1 MHMHNKSIVL
11 GSTGLIGKHLLSYLG
26 EKDLSVIAISRR
38 PIDDIPKNVSPMI
51 IDFDEFL
58 DQGHL
63 PDCKHIYI
71 CLGTTIKKAGSKES
85 FKKVDL
91 DYCLGFA
98 KKARESGAT
107 TISLVTSIGANA
119 DSKNFYLKTKGKLEN
134 EIKTM
139 GFDSVNIF
147 QPGLLLGNRDEI
159 RPLEFL
165 GQYGSYLLNMA
176 LLGPAMKYRSI
187 DAKRVARTMA
197 NTADIAGVH
206 YFTYED
212 FLGVQ

>member
-1 MHMHNKSIVL
+1 MHNKSIVL

-63 PDCKHIYI
+63 PDCEHIYI
-71 CLGTTIKKAGSKES
+71 CLGTTIKKAGSQES

>member
-1 MHMHNKSIVL
+1 MHNKSIVL
-11 GSTGLIGKHLLSYLG
+11 GSTGLIGKHLLTYLG
-26 EKDLSVIAISRR
+26 EKDLNVIAITRR
-38 PIDDIPKNVSPMI
+38 SIKDIPKNASPMI

-63 PDCKHIYI
+63 PGCEHIYI
-71 CLGTTIKKAGSKES
+71 CLGTTIKKAGSQES

-107 TISLVTSIGANA
+107 KISLVTSVGANA

-134 EIKTM
+134 EIKAM

-165 GQYGSYLLNMA
+165 GQYGSFLLNMF
-176 LLGPAMKYRSI
+176 LFGSLKKYRSI
-187 DAKRVARTMA
+187 EASKVAHAMA
-197 NTADIAGVH
+197 NSPNKNGIN
-206 YFTYED
+206 YFSYED
-212 FLGVQ
+212 FI

>member
-1 MHMHNKSIVL
+1 MHNKSIVL
-11 GSTGLIGKHLLSYLG
+11 GSTGLIGKHLLTYLG
-26 EKDLSVIAISRR
+26 EKNSSVIAITRR
-38 PIDDIPKNVSPMI
+38 SIKDIPKNASPMI

-63 PDCKHIYI
+63 PGCEHIYI
-71 CLGTTIKKAGSKES
+71 CLGTTIKKAGSQES

-107 TISLVTSIGANA
+107 KISLVTSVGANA

-134 EIKTM
+134 EIKAM

-165 GQYGSYLLNMA
+165 GQYGSFLLNMV
-176 LLGPAMKYRSI
+176 LFGSLKKYRSI
-187 DAKRVARTMA
+187 EASKVANAMA
-197 NTADIAGVH
+197 NSTKNNGIN
-206 YFTYED
+206 YFSYED
-212 FLGVQ
+212 FI

>member
-1 MHMHNKSIVL
+1 MHNKSIVL
-11 GSTGLIGKHLLSYLG
+11 GSTGLIGKHLLTYLG
-26 EKDLSVIAISRR
+26 EKDSSVIAITRR
-38 PIDDIPKNVSPMI
+38 PIDNMPKNVSPMI

-63 PDCKHIYI
+63 PDCEHIYI

-165 GQYGSYLLNMA
+165 GQYGSYLLNMT
-176 LLGPAMKYRSI
+176 LLGSAKKYRSI

>member
-1 MHMHNKSIVL
+1 MHNKSIVL
-11 GSTGLIGKHLLSYLG
+11 GSTGLIGKHLLTYLG
-26 EKDLSVIAISRR
+26 EKDISVIAITRR
-38 PIDDIPKNVSPMI
+38 SIKDIPKNASTMI

-63 PDCKHIYI
+63 PGCEHIYI
-71 CLGTTIKKAGSKES
+71 CLGTTIKKAGSQES

-107 TISLVTSIGANA
+107 TISLVTSVGANA
-119 DSKNFYLKTKGKLEN
+119 DSKNFYLETKGKLEN
-134 EIKTM
+134 EIKAM

-165 GQYGSYLLNMA
+165 GQYGSFLLNMF
-176 LLGPAMKYRSI
+176 LFGSLKKYRSI
-187 DAKRVARTMA
+187 QASKVANAMA
-197 NTADIAGVH
+197 NSTKNNGIN
-206 YFTYED
+206 YFSYED
-212 FLGVQ
+212 FI

>member
-1 MHMHNKSIVL
+1 MHNKSIVL
-11 GSTGLIGKHLLSYLG
+11 GSTGLIGKHLLTYLG
-26 EKDLSVIAISRR
+26 EKDSSVIAITRR
-38 PIDDIPKNVSPMI
+38 PIDNMPKNVSPMI

-63 PDCKHIYI
+63 PGCEHIYI
-71 CLGTTIKKAGSKES
+71 CLGTTIKKAGSQES

-107 TISLVTSIGANA
+107 TISLVTSVGANA

-134 EIKTM
+134 EIKAM

-165 GQYGSYLLNMA
+165 GQYGSFLLNMF
-176 LLGPAMKYRSI
+176 LFGSLKKYRSI
-187 DAKRVARTMA
+187 EASKVANAMA
-197 NTADIAGVH
+197 NSTKNNGIN
-206 YFTYED
+206 YFSYED
-212 FLGVQ
+212 FI

>member
-1 MHMHNKSIVL
+1 MHNKSIVL
-11 GSTGLIGKHLLSYLG
+11 GSTGLIGKHLIAYLG
-26 EKDLSVIAISRR
+26 EKDLSVIAITRR
-38 PIDDIPKNVSPMI
+38 PIEDIPKNASPMI

-63 PDCKHIYI
+63 PGCEHIYI
-71 CLGTTIKKAGSKES
+71 CLGTTIKKAGSQES

-107 TISLVTSIGANA
+107 KISLVTSVGANA

-134 EIKTM
+134 EIKAM

-165 GQYGSYLLNMA
+165 GQYGSFLLNMF
-176 LLGPAMKYRSI
+176 LFGSLKKYRSI
-187 DAKRVARTMA
+187 EASKVAHAMA
-197 NTADIAGVH
+197 NSPNKNGIN
-206 YFTYED
+206 YFSYED
-212 FLGVQ
+212 FI

>member
-1 MHMHNKSIVL
+1 MHNQSIVL
-11 GSTGLIGKHLLSYLG
+11 GSTGLIGKHLLTYLG
-26 EKDLSVIAISRR
+26 EKDLSVIAITRR
-38 PIDDIPKNVSPMI
+38 PIEDIPKNASPMI

-71 CLGTTIKKAGSKES
+71 CLGTTIKKAGSQES

-107 TISLVTSIGANA
+107 TISLVTSVGANA

-134 EIKTM
+134 EIKAM

>member
-1 MHMHNKSIVL
+1 MHNKSIVL
-11 GSTGLIGKHLLSYLG
+11 GSTGLIGKHLLTYLG
-26 EKDLSVIAISRR
+26 EKDSSVIAITRR
-38 PIDDIPKNVSPMI
+38 PIDNMPKNVSPMI

-71 CLGTTIKKAGSKES
+71 CLGTTIKKAGSQES

-176 LLGPAMKYRSI
+176 LLGPAKKYRSI

>member
-1 MHMHNKSIVL
+1 MHNKSIVL
-11 GSTGLIGKHLLSYLG
+11 GSTGLIGKHLLTYLG
-26 EKDLSVIAISRR
+26 EKDLSVIAITRR
-38 PIDDIPKNVSPMI
+38 PIEDIPKNASPMI

-58 DQGHL
+58 DQVHL
-63 PDCKHIYI
+63 PDCEHIYI
-71 CLGTTIKKAGSKES
+71 CLGTTIKKAGSQES

-107 TISLVTSIGANA
+107 TISLVTSVGANA

-134 EIKTM
+134 EIKAL

-165 GQYGSYLLNMA
+165 GQYGSFLLNMF
-176 LLGPAMKYRSI
+176 LFGSLKKYRSI
-187 DAKRVARTMA
+187 EASKVAHAMA
-197 NTADIAGVH
+197 NSSNNNGIN
-206 YFTYED
+206 YFSYED
-212 FLGVQ
+212 FV

>member
-1 MHMHNKSIVL
+1 MHNKSIVL
-11 GSTGLIGKHLLSYLG
+11 GSTGLIGKHLLNYLG
-26 EKDLSVIAISRR
+26 EKDLSVIAITRR
-38 PIDDIPKNVSPMI
+38 SIKDIPKNASPMI

-63 PDCKHIYI
+63 PGCEHIYI
-71 CLGTTIKKAGSKES
+71 CLGTTIKKAGSQES

-107 TISLVTSIGANA
+107 KISLVTSVGANA
-119 DSKNFYLKTKGKLEN
+119 DSKNFYLETKGKLEN
-134 EIKTM
+134 EIKAM

-165 GQYGSYLLNMA
+165 GQYGSFLLNMF
-176 LLGPAMKYRSI
+176 LFGSLKKYRSI
-187 DAKRVARTMA
+187 QASKVANAMA
-197 NTADIAGVH
+197 NSTKNNGIN
-206 YFTYED
+206 YFSYED
-212 FLGVQ
+212 FI

>member
-1 MHMHNKSIVL
+1 MHNKSIVL

-26 EKDLSVIAISRR
+26 EKDLSVIAITRR
-38 PIDDIPKNVSPMI
+38 PIKDIPKNVSSMI

-71 CLGTTIKKAGSKES
+71 CLGTTIKKAGSQES

-134 EIKTM
+134 EITTM

-165 GQYGSYLLNMA
+165 GQYGSYLLNMT
-176 LLGPAMKYRSI
+176 LLGSAKKYRSI
-187 DAKRVARTMA
+187 DAKRVARTMV

>member
-1 MHMHNKSIVL
+1 MHNQSIVL
-11 GSTGLIGKHLLSYLG
+11 GSTGLIGKHLLTYLS
-26 EKDLSVIAISRR
+26 EKDLSVIAITRR
-38 PIDDIPKNVSPMI
+38 PINDIPKNVSPMM
-51 IDFDEFL
+51 IDFDSFL

-63 PDCKHIYI
+63 PDCEHIYI
-71 CLGTTIKKAGSKES
+71 CLGTTIKKAGSQET

-107 TISLVTSIGANA
+107 KISLVTSVGANA
-119 DSKNFYLKTKGKLEN
+119 DSKNFYLKTKGQLEN
-134 EIKTM
+134 EIKAM

-165 GQYGSYLLNMA
+165 GQYGSYLLNMV
-176 LLGPAMKYRSI
+176 LFGSLKKYRSI
-187 DAKRVARTMA
+187 EASKVANAMA
-197 NTADIAGVH
+197 NLSNNNGIN
-206 YFTYED
+206 YFSYQD
-212 FLGVQ
+212 FI

>member
-1 MHMHNKSIVL
+1 MHNKSIVL

-71 CLGTTIKKAGSKES
+71 CLGTTIKKAGSQES

-107 TISLVTSIGANA
+107 TISLVTSVGANA

-134 EIKTM
+134 EIKAM

-165 GQYGSYLLNMA
+165 GQYGSFLLNMF
-176 LLGPAMKYRSI
+176 LFGSLKKYRSI
-187 DAKRVARTMA
+187 EASKVAHAMA
-197 NTADIAGVH
+197 NSPNNNGIN
-206 YFTYED
+206 YFSYED
-212 FLGVQ
+212 FM

>member
-11 GSTGLIGKHLLSYLG
+11 GSTGLIGKHLLTYLG

-63 PDCKHIYI
+63 PDCKNIYI

>member
-1 MHMHNKSIVL
+1 MHNKSIVL
-11 GSTGLIGKHLLSYLG
+11 GSTGLIGKHLLTYLG
-26 EKDLSVIAISRR
+26 EKDSSVIAITRR
-38 PIDDIPKNVSPMI
+38 PIDNMPKNVSPMI

-71 CLGTTIKKAGSKES
+71 CLGTTIKKAGSQES

-165 GQYGSYLLNMA
+165 GQYGSYLLNMT
-176 LLGPAMKYRSI
+176 LLGPAKKYRSI

>member
-1 MHMHNKSIVL
+1 MHNKSIVL
-11 GSTGLIGKHLLSYLG
+11 GSTGLIGKHLLNYLG
-26 EKDLSVIAISRR
+26 EKDLSVIAITRR
-38 PIDDIPKNVSPMI
+38 PIEDIPKNASPMI

-63 PDCKHIYI
+63 PDCEHIYI
-71 CLGTTIKKAGSKES
+71 CLGTTIKKAGSQES

-107 TISLVTSIGANA
+107 KISLVTSIGANA

-165 GQYGSYLLNMA
+165 GQYGSYLLNMT
-176 LLGPAMKYRSI
+176 LLGPAKKYRSI

-197 NTADIAGVH
+197 NTADVAGVH

>member
-1 MHMHNKSIVL
+1 MHNKSIVL
-11 GSTGLIGKHLLSYLG
+11 GSTGLIGKHLLTYLG
-26 EKDLSVIAISRR
+26 EKDLSVIAITRR
-38 PIDDIPKNVSPMI
+38 SIEDIPKNASPMI

-63 PDCKHIYI
+63 PGCEHIYI
-71 CLGTTIKKAGSKES
+71 CLGTTIKKAGSQES

-107 TISLVTSIGANA
+107 KISLVTSVGANA

-134 EIKTM
+134 EIKAM

-165 GQYGSYLLNMA
+165 GQYGSFLLNMF
-176 LLGPAMKYRSI
+176 LFGSLKKYRSI
-187 DAKRVARTMA
+187 QASKVANAMA
-197 NTADIAGVH
+197 NSTKNNGIN
-206 YFTYED
+206 YFSYED
-212 FLGVQ
+212 FI

>member
-1 MHMHNKSIVL
+1 MHNKSIVL
-11 GSTGLIGKHLLSYLG
+11 GSTGLIGKHLLTYLG
-26 EKDLSVIAISRR
+26 EKDLSVIAVSRR
-38 PIDDIPKNVSPMI
+38 QIDDLPKNISPMI

-63 PDCKHIYI
+63 PNCEHIYV
-71 CLGTTIKKAGSKES
+71 CLGTTIKKAGSQEA

-107 TISLVTSIGANA
+107 TISLVTSVGANA
-119 DSKNFYLKTKGKLEN
+119 NSKNFYLKTKGKLEN

-165 GQYGSYLLNMA
+165 GQYGSYLLNMT
-176 LLGPAMKYRSI
+176 LLGSAKKYRSI
-187 DAKRVARTMA
+187 DAKRVARSMV

>member
-1 MHMHNKSIVL
+1 MHNKSIVL
-11 GSTGLIGKHLLSYLG
+11 GSTGLIGKHLLTYLG
-26 EKDLSVIAISRR
+26 EKDISVIAITRR
-38 PIDDIPKNVSPMI
+38 SIKDIPKNASTMI

-63 PDCKHIYI
+63 PGCEHIYI
-71 CLGTTIKKAGSKES
+71 CLGTTIKKAGSQES

-107 TISLVTSIGANA
+107 TISLVTSVGANA

-134 EIKTM
+134 EVKAM

-165 GQYGSYLLNMA
+165 GQYGSFLLNMF
-176 LLGPAMKYRSI
+176 LFGSLKKYRSI
-187 DAKRVARTMA
+187 EASKVAHAMA
-197 NTADIAGVH
+197 NSPNNNGIN
-206 YFTYED
+206 YFSYED
-212 FLGVQ
+212 FI

>member
-1 MHMHNKSIVL
+1 MHNKSIVL
-11 GSTGLIGKHLLSYLG
+11 GSTGLIGKHLLTYLG

-71 CLGTTIKKAGSKES
+71 CLGTTIKKAGSQES

-134 EIKTM
+134 EIKAM

>member
-1 MHMHNKSIVL
+1 MHNKSIVL
-11 GSTGLIGKHLLSYLG
+11 GSTGLIGKHLLTYLG
-26 EKDLSVIAISRR
+26 EKDLSVIAITRR
-38 PIDDIPKNVSPMI
+38 SIKDIPKNASPMI

-63 PDCKHIYI
+63 PGCEHIYI
-71 CLGTTIKKAGSKES
+71 CLGTTIKKAGSQES

-107 TISLVTSIGANA
+107 KISLVTSVGANA
-119 DSKNFYLKTKGKLEN
+119 DSKNFYLETKGKLEN
-134 EIKTM
+134 EIKAM

-165 GQYGSYLLNMA
+165 GQYGSFLLNMF
-176 LLGPAMKYRSI
+176 LFGSLKKYRSI
-187 DAKRVARTMA
+187 QASKVANAMA
-197 NTADIAGVH
+197 NSTKNNGIN
-206 YFTYED
+206 YFSYED
-212 FLGVQ
+212 FI

>member
-1 MHMHNKSIVL
+1 MHNKSIAL
-11 GSTGLIGKHLLSYLG
+11 GSTGLIGKHLLTYLG
-26 EKDLSVIAISRR
+26 EKDLSVIAITRR
-38 PIDDIPKNVSPMI
+38 PIKDIPKNVSSMI

-71 CLGTTIKKAGSKES
+71 CLGTTIKKAGSQES

-165 GQYGSYLLNMA
+165 GQYGSYLLNMT
-176 LLGPAMKYRSI
+176 LLGSAKKYRSI
-187 DAKRVARTMA
+187 DAKRVARTMV

>member
-1 MHMHNKSIVL
+1 MQKKSIVL
-11 GSTGLIGKHLLSYLG
+11 GSTGLIGKYLLAYLG
-26 EKDLSVIAISRR
+26 KKDLSVIAITRR
-38 PIDDIPKNVSPMI
+38 SINNLPKNVSTMI

-63 PDCKHIYI
+63 PDCEHIYI
-71 CLGTTIKKAGSKES
+71 CLGTTIRKAGSQAS

-98 KKARESGAT
+98 KKARESGVT
-107 TISLVTSIGANA
+107 KISLVTSVGANA

-134 EIKTM
+134 EIKAM

-165 GQYGSYLLNMA
+165 GQYGSFLLNTV
-176 LLGPAMKYRSI
+176 LFGSLKKYRSI
-187 DAKRVARTMA
+187 EASKVAHAMVNSTK
-197 NTADIAGVH
+197 NNGIN
-206 YFTYED
+206 YFSYED
-212 FLGVQ
+212 FI

>member
-11 GSTGLIGKHLLSYLG
+11 GSTGLIGKHLLTYLG
-26 EKDLSVIAISRR
+26 EKDISVIAITRR
-38 PIDDIPKNVSPMI
+38 SIKDIPKNASTMI

-63 PDCKHIYI
+63 PGCEHIYI
-71 CLGTTIKKAGSKES
+71 CLGTTIKKAGSQES

-107 TISLVTSIGANA
+107 TISLVTSVGANA

-134 EIKTM
+134 EVKAM

-165 GQYGSYLLNMA
+165 GQYGSFLLNMF
-176 LLGPAMKYRSI
+176 LFGSLKKYRSI
-187 DAKRVARTMA
+187 QASKVANAMA
-197 NTADIAGVH
+197 NSTKNNGIN
-206 YFTYED
+206 YFSYED
-212 FLGVQ
+212 FI

>member
-1 MHMHNKSIVL
+1 MHNQSIVL
-11 GSTGLIGKHLLSYLG
+11 GSTGLIGKHLLTYLG
-26 EKDLSVIAISRR
+26 EKDLSVIAITRR
-38 PIDDIPKNVSPMI
+38 SIKDIPKNASPMI

-63 PDCKHIYI
+63 PGCEHIYI
-71 CLGTTIKKAGSKES
+71 CLGTTIKKAGSQES

-107 TISLVTSIGANA
+107 TISLVTSVGANA

-134 EIKTM
+134 EVKAM

-165 GQYGSYLLNMA
+165 GQYGSFLLNMF
-176 LLGPAMKYRSI
+176 LFGSLKKYRSI
-187 DAKRVARTMA
+187 EASKVAHAMA
-197 NTADIAGVH
+197 NSPNNNGIN
-206 YFTYED
+206 YFSYED
-212 FLGVQ
+212 FI

>member
-1 MHMHNKSIVL
+1 MHNKSIVL
-11 GSTGLIGKHLLSYLG
+11 GSTGLIGKHLLTYLG
-26 EKDLSVIAISRR
+26 EKDLSVIAIIRR
-38 PIDDIPKNVSPMI
+38 PIEDIPKNASPMI

-71 CLGTTIKKAGSKES
+71 CLGTTIKKAGSQES

-107 TISLVTSIGANA
+107 TICLVTSVGANA

-134 EIKTM
+134 EIKAM

-165 GQYGSYLLNMA
+165 GQYGSFLLNMF
-176 LLGPAMKYRSI
+176 LFGSLKKYRSI
-187 DAKRVARTMA
+187 EASKVAHAMA
-197 NTADIAGVH
+197 NSPNNNGIN
-206 YFTYED
+206 YFSYED
-212 FLGVQ
+212 FM

>member
-1 MHMHNKSIVL
+1 MHNKSIVL
-11 GSTGLIGKHLLSYLG
+11 GSTGLIGKHLLTYLG
-26 EKDLSVIAISRR
+26 EKDSSVIAITRR
-38 PIDDIPKNVSPMI
+38 PIDNMPKNVSPMI

-71 CLGTTIKKAGSKES
+71 CLGTTIKKAGSQES

>member
-1 MHMHNKSIVL
+1 MHNKSIVL
-11 GSTGLIGKHLLSYLG
+11 GSTGLIGKYLLTYLG
-26 EKDLSVIAISRR
+26 EKDLSVIAITRR
-38 PIDDIPKNVSPMI
+38 SIKDIPKNASPMI

-63 PDCKHIYI
+63 PGCEHIYI
-71 CLGTTIKKAGSKES
+71 CLGTTIKKAGSQES

-107 TISLVTSIGANA
+107 KISLVTSVGANA
-119 DSKNFYLKTKGKLEN
+119 DSKNFYLETKGKLEN
-134 EIKTM
+134 EIKAM

-165 GQYGSYLLNMA
+165 GQYGSFLLNMF
-176 LLGPAMKYRSI
+176 LFGSLKKYRSI
-187 DAKRVARTMA
+187 QASKVANAMA
-197 NTADIAGVH
+197 NSTKNNGIN
-206 YFTYED
+206 YFSYED
-212 FLGVQ
+212 FI

>member
-1 MHMHNKSIVL
+1 MHNKSIVL
-11 GSTGLIGKHLLSYLG
+11 GSTGLIGKHLLTYLG
-26 EKDLSVIAISRR
+26 EKDLSVIAIIRR
-38 PIDDIPKNVSPMI
+38 PIEDIPKNASPMI

-63 PDCKHIYI
+63 PDCEHIYI
-71 CLGTTIKKAGSKES
+71 CLGTTIKKAGSQES

-107 TISLVTSIGANA
+107 KISLVTSVGANA
-119 DSKNFYLKTKGKLEN
+119 DSKNFYLETKGKLEN
-134 EIKTM
+134 EIKAM

-165 GQYGSYLLNMA
+165 GQYGSFLLNMF
-176 LLGPAMKYRSI
+176 LFGSLKKYRSI
-187 DAKRVARTMA
+187 QASKVANAMA
-197 NTADIAGVH
+197 NSTKNNGIN
-206 YFTYED
+206 YFSYED
-212 FLGVQ
+212 FI

>member
-1 MHMHNKSIVL
+1 MHNKSIVL

-63 PDCKHIYI
+63 PDCEHIYI
-71 CLGTTIKKAGSKES
+71 CLGTTIKKAGSQES

-98 KKARESGAT
+98 RKARESGAT
-107 TISLVTSIGANA
+107 TISLVTSVGANA
-119 DSKNFYLKTKGKLEN
+119 DSKNFYLKTKGELEN
-134 EIKTM
+134 KIKAM

-165 GQYGSYLLNMA
+165 GQYGSFLLNMV
-176 LLGPAMKYRSI
+176 LFGPLKKYKSI
-187 DAKRVARTMA
+187 EASKVANAMA
-197 NTADIAGVH
+197 NSPNNNGIN
-206 YFTYED
+206 YFSYED
-212 FLGVQ
+212 FI

>member
-71 CLGTTIKKAGSKES
+71 CLGTTIKKAGSQES

-165 GQYGSYLLNMA
+165 GQYGSYLLNMT
-176 LLGPAMKYRSI
+176 LLGSAKKYRSI
-187 DAKRVARTMA
+187 DAKRVARTMV

>member
-1 MHMHNKSIVL
+1 MHNKSIVL
-11 GSTGLIGKHLLSYLG
+11 GSTGLIGKHLLNYLG
-26 EKDLSVIAISRR
+26 EKDLSVIAITRR
-38 PIDDIPKNVSPMI
+38 PIEDIPKNASPMI

-63 PDCKHIYI
+63 PHCEHIYI
-71 CLGTTIKKAGSKES
+71 CLGTTIKKAGSQES

-107 TISLVTSIGANA
+107 TISLVTSVGANA

-134 EIKTM
+134 EIKAM

-165 GQYGSYLLNMA
+165 GQYGSFLLNMV
-176 LLGPAMKYRSI
+176 LFGSLKKYRSI
-187 DAKRVARTMA
+187 EASKVANAMA
-197 NTADIAGVH
+197 NSTKNNGIN
-206 YFTYED
+206 YFSYED
-212 FLGVQ
+212 FK

>member
-1 MHMHNKSIVL
+1 M
-11 GSTGLIGKHLLSYLG
+11 
-26 EKDLSVIAISRR
+26 
-38 PIDDIPKNVSPMI
+38 
-51 IDFDEFL
+51 
-58 DQGHL
+58 
-63 PDCKHIYI
+63 
-71 CLGTTIKKAGSKES
+71 
-85 FKKVDL
+85 DL

-165 GQYGSYLLNMA
+165 GQYGSYLLNMT
-176 LLGPAMKYRSI
+176 LLGSAKKYRSI